1 MLKIAF
7 VEPPKDFWFIMGEY
21 ISPPFGVL
29 ALAAYVE
36 EHNPGVEINV
46 IDCQAEM
53 LDWAGLERRLENLQ
67 ADVVASSSLS
77 TSNAY
82 AVIRTAD
89 IAKSVNPETLN
100 MVGGQ
105 HFTALAAETLQDY
118 PVVDMVVRGE
128 GEVTLSEILKSVGA
142 GRSMKDIPGVSYRVK
157 GGITHNCER
166 SLIEDL
172 NSLPYPAYHFVE
184 DHMTKYYFSLM
195 ADSQDPFAIVEGSR
209 GCTHNCSYCSQWGFW
224 RRNHRAKSPA
234 RIADEIEHVH
244 RTYGSK
250 FFWLTDD
257 NLGLGAHTEGLCE
270 EILKRDLDGVTWFTQ
285 LRCDDIVKRMDI
297 IPKLREAGNVWVLLG
312 FDSPHPGTLKKFR
325 RDGVDKPTSK
335 KAVEILRLN
344 DIFSQGTFIIGERR
358 DSEQSIEELME
369 YADWLDPDIAT
380 FMALTPF
387 PGTDVYAEAKENGW
401 IEDTNWSH
409 YDMIHAIMPTEHL
422 TRNEVQESLYR
433 CYQKYFGSWPRRY
446 RGILSE
452 NSITRR
458 TYHYLAK
465 KAILT
470 GLRSLF

>member
-1 MLKIAF
+1 MAQSRPPEGARAGFRGRRADGTGALMSSIA
-7 VEPPKDFWFIMGEY
+7 G
-21 ISPPFGVL
+21 
-29 ALAAYVE
+29 
-36 EHNPGVEINV
+36 
-46 IDCQAEM
+46 
-53 LDWAGLERRLENLQ
+53 WAGAHSDDSAVLGRMVEAMSGPRPAVELHDRDGFAVGTTRPALLPAESHLVEN
-67 ADVVASSSLS
+67 D
-77 TSNAY
+77 
-82 AVIRTAD
+82 D
-89 IAKSVNPETLN
+89 
-100 MVGGQ
+100 G
-105 HFTALAAETLQDY
+105 H
-118 PVVDMVVRGE
+118 
-128 GEVTLSEILKSVGA
+128 
-142 GRSMKDIPGVSYRVK
+142 
-157 GGITHNCER
+157 
-166 SLIEDL
+166 
-172 NSLPYPAYHFVE
+172 
-184 DHMTKYYFSLM
+184 
-195 ADSQDPFAIVEGSR
+195 SR
-209 GCTHNCSYCSQWGFW
+209 
-224 RRNHRAKSPA
+224 
-234 RIADEIEHVH
+234 
-244 RTYGSK
+244 
-250 FFWLTDD
+250 FWLTDD

-335 KAVEILRLN
+335 KAVEILRVN

-452 NSITRR
+452 NHITRR